1 MCAIMDQYGQNIKGK
16 FSFFDRI
23 IIDGY
28 LQPLAFEYRRASAL
42 SRLGVLYKD
51 YTSYFKSVTDEIRK
65 RVEGLARELGRPM
78 QYLDSP
84 KTSKEE
90 LAKKYLA
97 EQPVENG
104 LICVLSTLEMCKGAR
119 IRGSGSGKLS
129 VKTCTQKCLHYYLY
143 YQDREY
149 GFMFV
154 KIQTWFPFNIRV
166 YINGR
171 ELMKSVFQ
179 ENGIS
184 YQCYDN
190 SFTDISD
197 VEKAQELADKFDP
210 AKLRRHLDGMAFVV
224 NPFLDTI
231 VKVFGQGYYWCV
243 SQCEYATDIMFKERS
258 LLEDIYPSLV
268 DFAFHDLNCTDVF
281 TFMGRKLCP
290 QFQGEAVSD
299 YKKRPIGCRVK
310 FRCKAN
316 SIKMYDKFSVLRIET
331 TINNP
336 HDFKIR
342 GTICHKDGTK
352 SKGWKPMGKSVSNLY
367 RYAEICKSCNQRML
381 NAMTDIVPT
390 KSVLDEIGK
399 VCDGAT
405 VNGKR
410 VAGFNVWSPGFVRI
424 MEAVCDGKYVINGFR
439 NRDIRITV
447 FAEQEDDKKQSAKIS
462 RLFKKLRNHGLIKK
476 VPRSRR
482 YLVTSK
488 GRKIMGALIGFYHK
502 DFPKLA
508 IKSSLIT

>member
-1 MCAIMDQYGQNIKGK
+1 MCAIMDQYGQHVKGM
-16 FSFFDRI
+16 FSFFDRM

-28 LQPLAFEYRRASAL
+28 IQPLAFEYRRANAL
-42 SRLGVLYKD
+42 LRLGVLYKD
-51 YTSYFKSVTDEIRK
+51 YAAYFKSVTDEIRK
-65 RVEGLARELGRPM
+65 RVEGLARESGRPM

-84 KTSKEE
+84 KESKEAI
-90 LAKKYLA
+90 AKKYLE
-97 EQPVENG
+97 EQPVSNG

-119 IRGSGSGKLS
+119 IRGSDSGKLT
-129 VKTCTQKCLHYYLY
+129 VKTCSQKCLHYYLY
-143 YQDREY
+143 YLDEEY
-149 GFMFV
+149 GFMFIR
-154 KIQTWFPFNIRV
+154 IQTWFPFNVRV

-171 ELMKSVFQ
+171 ELMKSAFQ
-179 ENGIS
+179 ENGIT

-197 VEKAQELADKFDP
+197 VDKAQELADQFDS
-210 AKLRRHLDGMAFVV
+210 AKLRRHLDGMALNI

-231 VKVFGQGYYWCV
+231 LKVFGQGYYWCV

-268 DFAFHDLNCTDVF
+268 DSAFHDLNCTDVF
-281 TFMGRKLCP
+281 TFMGRKLSP

-316 SIKMYDKFSVLRIET
+316 SIKMYDKYSVLRTET

-336 HDFKIR
+336 HDFKIYGPIR
-342 GTICHKDGTK
+342 HKDGTEA
-352 SKGWKPMGKSVSNLY
+352 KGWKPMGKSVSNLY
-367 RYAEICKSCNQRML
+367 RYAEISKSCNQRL
-381 NAMTDIVPT
+381 LDAMTDIVPT
-390 KSVLDEIGK
+390 KSVLDEIGEI
-399 VCDGAT
+399 CDGTT

-410 VAGFNVWSPGFVRI
+410 VAGFHVWSPSVVCI
-424 MEAVCDGKYVINGFR
+424 METVCDGKYIMNGFR
-439 NRDIRITV
+439 NRDLREVV
-447 FAEQEDDKKQSAKIS
+447 FAEQENEKKRSARTS
-462 RLFKKLRNHGLIKK
+462 RLIRKLRNHGLIKK

-482 YLVTSK
+482 YLVTHK
-488 GRKIMGALIGFYHK
+488 GRRIMGALIGFYHK

-508 IKSSLIT
+508 AKAT